1 MKAILSFFC
10 SLIVFPLITNA
21 QNVGIGTNTPT
32 DAKLEVIAVSGNQFV
47 VRNAQTGVGVST
59 FITTNFPTIGFN
71 GMLTNG
77 YGYMGTGFGSF
88 LQFDPSTGKLNYFAS
103 NSSGATAN
111 TNVAALTGSLF
122 TIDKNGFLGLGQS
135 TPLEGFHLKNK
146 NIRLDDINDSKSVLI
161 VNTGDAGVNNG
172 GEIKLFAHG
181 DTDSTL
187 IIRGNSTAGKG
198 GEIIFVDQ
206 STGTRTMEIDGNYAG
221 TARSR
226 IVVDELQIKGGADF
240 AEYFDVAKINGE
252 KPEPGMLV
260 SIDENNIGKFT
271 VSNTA
276 YDKKVAGII
285 SGANGIK
292 PGMMMGHKNT
302 IADGEYPVAISGRV
316 YVMAEALKHSIKP
329 GDLLTTSD
337 LEGYA
342 MKATNNKKA
351 VGSVIGKAM
360 SRLENGKGMILVLLS
375 IR

>member
-10 SLIVFPLITNA
+10 LLIVFPLITNA
-21 QNVGIGTNTPT
+21 QNVGIGTTTPV
-32 DAKLEVIAVSGNQFV
+32 DAKLEVIATNGNQFV
-47 VRNAQTGVGVST
+47 VRNAQTGVGVSS

-88 LQFDPSTGKLNYFAS
+88 LQFDPSSGKLNYFAS
-103 NSSGATAN
+103 SSIGATPNADIPS
-111 TNVAALTGSLF
+111 LTGSLF
-122 TIDKNGFLGLGQS
+122 TIDKNGFFGLGQA
-135 TPLEGFHLKNK
+135 TPLEGFHLKSK
-146 NIRLDDINDSKSVLI
+146 NIRIDDSNDSKSVLI
-161 VNTGDAGVNNG
+161 ANTGDAGVNDG

-187 IIRGNSTAGKG
+187 IIRGNSAAGKG

-221 TARSR
+221 TSRSR
-226 IVVDELQIKGGADF
+226 MVVDELQIKGGADF
-240 AEYFDVAKINGE
+240 AEYFDIKSNSE
-252 KPEPGMLV
+252 DKPTPGMLV
-260 SIDENNIGKFT
+260 SIDENNIGKLII
-271 VSNTA
+271 SNTA

-316 YVMAEALKHSIKP
+316 YVLAEALKHPIQP
-329 GDLLTTSD
+329 GDLLTTSSV
-337 LEGYA
+337 EGYA

-360 SRLENGKGMILVLLS
+360 SRLENGKGMVLVLLS